1 MKKGE
6 HTPGPWACSPNDDTA
21 TFPLEV
27 WCRDDHRILVCRVQQ
42 HDPGA
47 AQANAHLIAAAPD
60 LLAACEA
67 LIKALDADRS
77 IAPCDL
83 GSERVAMEAAIK
95 EARGE
100 K

>member
-1 MKKGE
+1 MTKHK

-27 WCRDDHRILVCRVQQ
+27 WCRDDPRILVCRVQQ

-60 LLAACEA
+60 LLRACEVA
-67 LIKALDADRS
+67 LECADMSGAVRAMLTDAV
-77 IAPCDL
+77 
-83 GSERVAMEAAIK
+83 EK
-95 EARGE
+95 ARGGA
-100 K
+100 

>member
-27 WCRDDHRILVCRVQQ
+27 WCRDDPRILVCRVQQ

-60 LLAACEA
+60 LLAACEWSLSMMA
-67 LIKALDADRS
+67 GGRPEED
-77 IAPCDL
+77 IAHL
-83 GSERVAMEAAIK
+83 RAAIK
-95 EARGE
+95 KARGTP
-100 K
+100 